1 MCSRRVHFHTDN
13 LEDLKYAM
21 ATITYI
27 EHSGTKHEIDVE
39 NGSTIMEGAT
49 DNLLDGIIGEC
60 GGCCSCAT
68 CHVIVDNAWFEKL
81 DKPDETEIEMLDAV
95 PEPTPTSR
103 LGCQITVTD
112 ELDGLIV
119 QMPEEQ
125 F

>member
-1 MCSRRVHFHTDN
+1 
-13 LEDLKYAM
+13 M

-27 EHSGTKHEIDVE
+27 EHSGTKHEVE
-39 NGSTIMEGAT
+39 VDNGSSVMEGAV
-49 DNLLDGIIGEC
+49 DNMLDGIIGEC

-68 CHVIVDNAWFEKL
+68 CHVIVDSAWYQKL
-81 DKPDETEIEMLDAV
+81 DQPDETEVEMLKAV

-103 LGCQITVTD
+103 LSCQIKVTD
-112 ELDGLIV
+112 ALDGLIV

>member
-1 MCSRRVHFHTDN
+1 MP
-13 LEDLKYAM
+13 
-21 ATITYI
+21 TITYI
-27 EHSGTKHEIDVE
+27 EHSGEKHEVSVA
-39 NGSTIMEGAT
+39 NGKTVMEGAVE
-49 DNLLDGIIGEC
+49 NSLDGILGDC

-68 CHVIVDNAWFEKL
+68 CHVIVDDAWFEKTGGPN
-81 DKPDETEIEMLDAV
+81 DDESAMLEGI
-95 PEPTPTSR
+95 PEPARTSR

>member
-1 MCSRRVHFHTDN
+1 
-13 LEDLKYAM
+13 M

-27 EHSGTKHEIDVE
+27 EHSGTKHQVE
-39 NGSTIMEGAT
+39 VSNGSSVMEGAV

-68 CHVIVDNAWFEKL
+68 CHVIVDPAWYEKL
-81 DKPDETEIEMLDAV
+81 DEPDETETEMLEGV

-103 LGCQITVTD
+103 LSCQITVSD
-112 ELDGLIV
+112 ELDGLVV

>member
-1 MCSRRVHFHTDN
+1 
-13 LEDLKYAM
+13 M

-27 EHSGTKHEIDVE
+27 EHNGTEHKIDVE
-39 NGSTIMEGAT
+39 TGKTVMQGAV
-49 DNLLDGIIGEC
+49 DNFVEGIIGEC

-68 CHVIVDNAWFEKL
+68 CHVIVDSAWTSKTGE
-81 DKPDETEIEMLDAV
+81 PNETEIDMLEAV
-95 PEPTPTSR
+95 PEPTDRSR
-103 LGCQITVTD
+103 LSCQIIVTD

>member
-1 MCSRRVHFHTDN
+1 
-13 LEDLKYAM
+13 M

-27 EHSGTKHEIDVE
+27 EHSGTEHKIEVE
-39 NGSTIMEGAT
+39 NGTTLMQGAV
-49 DNLLDGIIGEC
+49 DNLIDGIIGEC

-68 CHVIVDNAWFEKL
+68 CHVIVDEAWFEKTGG
-81 DKPDETEIEMLDAV
+81 PNEDESEMLEVV
-95 PEPTPTSR
+95 PIPTKFSR

-112 ELDGLIV
+112 ELDGLVV

>member
-1 MCSRRVHFHTDN
+1 MP
-13 LEDLKYAM
+13 
-21 ATITYI
+21 TITYI
-27 EHSGTKHEIDVE
+27 EHSGEKHEVTVE
-39 NGSTIMEGAT
+39 NGRTLMEGAVEHS
-49 DNLLDGIIGEC
+49 LDGILGDC

-68 CHVIVDNAWFEKL
+68 CHVIVDDAWFAKTGGPNDGES
-81 DKPDETEIEMLDAV
+81 EMLEGI
-95 PEPTPTSR
+95 PEPQPTSR

>member
-1 MCSRRVHFHTDN
+1 
-13 LEDLKYAM
+13 M

-27 EHSGTKHEIDVE
+27 EHSGTEHKIEVE
-39 NGSTIMEGAT
+39 NGKTVMQGAV
-49 DNLLDGIIGEC
+49 DNFVEGIIGEC

-68 CHVIVDNAWFEKL
+68 CHVIVDKTWFAKTGG
-81 DKPDETEIEMLDAV
+81 PNETEIEMLTAV
-95 PEPTPTSR
+95 PVPTATSR

-119 QMPEEQ
+119 QLPEEQ